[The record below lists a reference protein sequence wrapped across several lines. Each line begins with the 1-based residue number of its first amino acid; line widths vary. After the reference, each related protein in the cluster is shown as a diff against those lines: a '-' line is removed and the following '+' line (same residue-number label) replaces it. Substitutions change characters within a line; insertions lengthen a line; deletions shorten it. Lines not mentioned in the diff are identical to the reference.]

1 MIHTTIYLHQ
11 TLCIKTSF
19 PQQPHICP
27 TFMPLWMSSPTEGS
41 LNQHLMTSSSRWAWI
56 LTPSSCLCLSAFSAP
71 LQYHITQRATTWCLP
86 NRIRMCL
93 SMRKMYSSIKYHLF
107 ESIWSACTTLILCIY
122 PWPFSTTHHSVSPV
136 QQSPP
141 STSNTHLRY
150 VLFCYS
156 SLLSCADHESDS
168 SSDSVSSISR

>member
-1 MIHTTIYLHQ
+1 MGTHFLSPRGT
-11 TLCIKTSF
+11 
-19 PQQPHICP
+19 
-27 TFMPLWMSSPTEGS
+27 MMSIIEV
-41 LNQHLMTSSSRWAWI
+41 
-56 LTPSSCLCLSAFSAP
+56 
-71 LQYHITQRATTWCLP
+71 QYHITQQAMTWCLP

-93 SMRKMYSSIKYHLF
+93 SVHKMYSSIKYHLF
-107 ESIWSACTTLILCIY
+107 ESVWSACATLILCIY

-136 QQSPP
+136 QQLPP

-156 SLLSCADHESDS
+156 SLLSCANHESDS